1 MTRSSRGREQR
12 TRLLKRKILH
22 DQSVFTSR
30 AFSEPETV
38 KRELVILIK
47 PTVVKMDS
55 DWADDIA
62 ATGQRIQSMNE
73 RGQGRKPE

>member
-1 MTRSSRGREQR
+1 LAGA
-12 TRLLKRKILH
+12 LFRKG
-22 DQSVFTSR
+22 DQSS
-30 AFSEPETV
+30 S

-47 PTVVKMDS
+47 PTVIKMDS

-73 RGQGRKPE
+73 RGQRTRTD